1 MAGKIGSDNED
12 PIVDINITPFVDV
25 ILVVLIIFMV
35 TTPMIVNNS
44 IKIQLPK
51 AITGEET
58 PPSLLTFV
66 ISKEGVLQ
74 VDGKDIQEEK
84 IEEIVK
90 EKLVENPNVSASIAA
105 DTEAAHGTVIRVI
118 DLIKKA
124 GIHKFAISTT
134 K

>member
-1 MAGKIGSDNED
+1 MSQLGGGSED

-35 TTPMIVNNS
+35 ATPMIVNHS

-51 AITGEET
+51 AATGEET
-58 PPSLLTFV
+58 APSLLTFV
-66 ISKEGVLQ
+66 LTKEGVLQ
-74 VDGKDIQEEK
+74 ADGVDINEEQ
-84 IEEIVK
+84 IAAIVK
-90 EKLVENPNVSASIAA
+90 EKLVANPDLSASISA
-105 DTEAAHGTVIRVI
+105 DTEAAHGKVIRII

-124 GIHKFAISTT
+124 GINKFAITTT

>member
-1 MAGKIGSDNED
+1 MAGKLGSDNDE
-12 PIVDINITPFVDV
+12 PIVDINIVPFVDV

-35 TTPMIVNNS
+35 TTPMIVNHS

-51 AITGEET
+51 AATGEDS

-66 ISKEGVLQ
+66 IDKEGVLQ
-74 VDGKDIQEEK
+74 ADGKDITEED
-84 IEEIVK
+84 ISSIVK
-90 EKLVENPNVSASIAA
+90 ERLLENPEISASIAA
-105 DTEAAHGTVIRVI
+105 DEAAAHGKVIRII